1 MIVELK
7 GVTKLFPGV
16 KALDNVDLTIRS
28 GEILGLIGENG
39 AGKSTLMKIL
49 SGVYANG
56 TYEGQ
61 ITIDGTPVAFSS
73 PSDAESHGVAIIH
86 QELSTFPD
94 LTVAEN
100 LFVGHWPKAASGMV
114 DWQRLNQMAQTWLDT
129 VGAPCRADEKIGDL
143 SIGTQQLIEIAKALS
158 RQSKVLILDEPT
170 SSLTPTESAKL
181 FQLLR
186 DLRLQGKAMVY
197 ISHKM
202 EEIFALCDRLTV
214 LRDGQTVCSFM
225 TTETNPDGLIEHMV
239 GRAIQNI
246 YPPAPKR
253 KFGNPIL
260 ELNEYRARLPERAI
274 VLGPLSFQIRA
285 GEIFGIGGL
294 LGAGRTE
301 LVKAIFGDETA
312 EQLGGEVRFLDE
324 VVKFLTPQAAL
335 RRGLSYVSE
344 DRKGESILPER
355 SLIENA
361 GISRLAVFFRG
372 LRINHTGETERAR
385 TRLGE
390 LSTKHSSLDQSI
402 SQLSGGNQQKVI
414 IARAMDTDAK
424 LIILDEPTRGIDVK
438 AKSEIYEIIFQ
449 LATQGRSILMISS
462 DLPEL
467 MALSD
472 RIAMMREGQLMG
484 ILAREQFS
492 QVALMQLAVGNA
504 RKEAMA

>member
-16 KALDNVDLTIRS
+16 KALDNVDLQIRS
-28 GEILGLIGENG
+28 GEILGLVGENG

-49 SGVYANG
+49 SGVYPHG

-61 ITIDGTPVAFSS
+61 IQIDGNSVEFHS
-73 PSDAESHGVAIIH
+73 PSDAEAQGVAIIH

-94 LTVAEN
+94 LSVAEN
-100 LFVGHWPKAASGMV
+100 LFVGHWPQSSGGMI
-114 DWQRLNQMAQTWLDT
+114 DWSRLHQMAQTWLDT
-129 VGAPCRADEKIGDL
+129 VGAPCKPDDKIGDL

-170 SSLTPTESAKL
+170 SSLTPSESAKL
-181 FQLLR
+181 FQLLKE
-186 DLRLQGKAMVY
+186 LRLQGKAMVY

-202 EEIFALCDRLTV
+202 EEIFTLCDRLTV
-214 LRDGQTVCSFM
+214 LRDGQTVKSFL
-225 TTETNPDGLIEHMV
+225 TRETNADGLIEQMV

-246 YPPAPKR
+246 YPPPPHR
-253 KFGNPIL
+253 EFGKPIL
-260 ELNEYRARLPERAI
+260 ELREYRARLPERSL

-312 EQLGGEVRFLDE
+312 EQLGGEVLFLGE
-324 VVKFLTPQAAL
+324 TVKFLTPQAAL

-344 DRKGESILPER
+344 DRKGESILPDR
-355 SLIENA
+355 SLIENS

-372 LRINHTGETERAR
+372 LRINHAGELDRAK

-390 LSTKHSSLDQSI
+390 LSTKHSSLHQSI

-449 LATQGRSILMISS
+449 LATQGRSILIISS

-467 MALSD
+467 MAMSD

-484 ILAREQFS
+484 ILSREQFS
-492 QVALMQLAVGNA
+492 QVSLMQLAVGA
-504 RKEAMA
+504 SRKEVSA